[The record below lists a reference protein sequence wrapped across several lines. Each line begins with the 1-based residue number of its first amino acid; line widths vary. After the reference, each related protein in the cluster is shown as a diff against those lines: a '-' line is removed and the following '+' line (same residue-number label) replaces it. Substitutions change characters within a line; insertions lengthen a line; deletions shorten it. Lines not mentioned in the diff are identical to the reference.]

1 MEERAMR
8 DIIAA
13 GLADLGLLDGCRS
26 RPPASWPEYGH
37 LLLEKNQ
44 VMNLTAITD
53 PVKVA
58 QLHMLDCAA
67 LLTCADFQNRALLDV
82 GTGAGFPGRP

>member
-1 MEERAMR
+1 MR

-13 GLADLGLLDGCRS
+13 GLADLGLLDRVPGQAPS
-26 RPPASWPEYGH
+26 QLAEYGH

-53 PVKVA
+53 PVKVEIG
-58 QLHMLDCAA
+58 
-67 LLTCADFQNRALLDV
+67 RASCRERV
-82 GTGAGFPGRP
+82 FPLV

>member
-1 MEERAMR
+1 MR

-13 GLADLGLLDGCRS
+13 GLADLGLLDRVPEQAPS
-26 RPPASWPEYGH
+26 QLAEYGH

-67 LLTCADFQNRALLDV
+67 LLTCADFENRASW
-82 GTGAGFPGRP
+82 TWAPGPAFRVCP

>member
-1 MEERAMR
+1 MR

-13 GLADLGLLDGCRS
+13 GLADLGLLDRV
-26 RPPASWPEYGH
+26 PEQAPSQAAGIQAI

-53 PVKVA
+53 PGKGGPA
-58 QLHMLDCAA
+58 PY
-67 LLTCADFQNRALLDV
+67 
-82 GTGAGFPGRP
+82 AGLRCPAHLRRL